1 MDNWYIRK
9 QHAALYE
16 REKAMH
22 STIKKGSKGP
32 DVEECQALLN
42 KNGFKTSVD
51 GVFGS
56 GTETSVKAFQA
67 DRGLT
72 ADGIV
77 GPATWSAL
85 EDVQKKEPVSF
96 SDVAKFFP
104 QMFPQ
109 VYKLSGAQCPSNP
122 PGMSLKRIGSETTNC
137 VLFTA
142 WLLSAALPVTFTK
155 EQWSLWMVST
165 TDSRVP
171 SYGPRVIMDWNAG
184 SPTPGGGPWLVQ
196 WFTSSGGHS
205 LIVLDEDP
213 DTGKILTLEAN
224 DSINGAGWNQIGPLR
239 EVANPGINWKDKV
252 TQTWSNRVYSKRA
265 VHIVRLAITGVREW
279 LESA

>member
-1 MDNWYIRK
+1 MDYWYIRK
-9 QHAALYE
+9 QHAALRE
-16 REKAMH
+16 REKEMP

-32 DVEECQALLN
+32 DVEECQVLLN

-56 GTETSVKAFQA
+56 GTETSVKAFQSS
-67 DRGLT
+67 RGLT

-85 EDVQKKEPVSF
+85 EDVQKKEPVKF

-184 SPTPGGGPWLVQ
+184 SPAPGDGPWLVQ

-213 DTGKILTLEAN
+213 ETGKILTLEAN

-265 VHIVRLAITGVREW
+265 VHIVRIAITGVREW

>member
-1 MDNWYIRK
+1 MP
-9 QHAALYE
+9 
-16 REKAMH
+16 

-32 DVEECQALLN
+32 DVEECQVLLN

-56 GTETSVKAFQA
+56 GTETSVKAFQSS
-67 DRGLT
+67 RGLT

-85 EDVQKKEPVSF
+85 EDVQKKEPVKF

-171 SYGPRVIMDWNAG
+171 SYSPRVIMDWNAG
-184 SPTPGGGPWLVQ
+184 SPAPGDGPWLVQ

-213 DTGKILTLEAN
+213 ETGKILTLEAN